1 MKRIDYFLP
10 KVATQITGIIFLV
23 QLLTEVI
30 GNRKQGFEWVLP
42 VSGALFAMAV
52 AWALYA
58 VVMNAIRA
66 RGQA

>member
-23 QLLTEVI
+23 QILTEAI

-52 AWALYA
+52 AWTLYA
-58 VVMNAIRA
+58 VVTNAIRA